1 VNACNPI
8 WAPYPRRVSDVMKL
22 LGDAGCGSSKAA
34 DELLE
39 LVYNE
44 LRKRAE
50 YFLSQESPGQ
60 TLQATALVHEAWL
73 RLGGDQG
80 QSWNGQTHFL
90 AAATKAMRRI
100 LIDRARSKA
109 CVKHGEGRKPLNL
122 DDVNVA
128 SADTYGETLLAVNEA
143 LEKFA
148 QEEPQK
154 AKLVELRYF
163 VGMSIPEA
171 AKALGVAEATAKRHW
186 VYARAWLYDELK
198 ARG

>member
-1 VNACNPI
+1 MLAQ
-8 WAPYPRRVSDVMKL
+8 YSRRVSDVIRL
-22 LGDAGCGSSKAA
+22 LGDADRGSSKAA

-39 LVYNE
+39 LVYSE

-73 RLGGDQG
+73 KLGGEQE
-80 QSWNGQTHFL
+80 QPWNGRTHFL

-109 CVKHGEGRKPLNL
+109 SVKHGGGKKPLNL
-122 DDVNVA
+122 EDVDVA
-128 SADTYGETLLAVNEA
+128 SADTDSETLLAINEA

-148 QEEPQK
+148 LEEPQK

-171 AKALGVAEATAKRHW
+171 AKALGVGEATAKRHW
-186 VYARAWLYDELK
+186 VYARAWLYEELK
-198 ARG
+198 THE